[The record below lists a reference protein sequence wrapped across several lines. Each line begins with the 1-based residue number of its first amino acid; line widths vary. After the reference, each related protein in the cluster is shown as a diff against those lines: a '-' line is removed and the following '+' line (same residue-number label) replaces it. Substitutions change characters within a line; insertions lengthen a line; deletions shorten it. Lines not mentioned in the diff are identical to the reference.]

1 MSLAFLFDVRSS
13 YLHINTKKG
22 RFISLLYKYSRYVM
36 IFWKFPEEISLKVY
50 DCKFVIVQ
58 WRTFILEM
66 EFFRMIVNP
75 NILTS
80 IDDLYI
86 IYQGWVEHFDI

>member
-1 MSLAFLFDVRSS
+1 
-13 YLHINTKKG
+13 
-22 RFISLLYKYSRYVM
+22 
-36 IFWKFPEEISLKVY
+36 
-50 DCKFVIVQ
+50 
-58 WRTFILEM
+58 M